1 MESSARDEEALPK
14 LFLRKELC
22 GDLLDAELPL
32 KTDLDWLLRL
42 AEGMGLAEVRR
53 PDGAVNVD
61 SASESLVSVVN
72 GCGTAIL
79 DWLTLCLPCH
89 EAGVSDVPASMT
101 AAFNLWHAH
110 KLKASAYCQVCILL
124 RCSACWNTN
133 QLHLHSQIPA

>member
-1 MESSARDEEALPK
+1 MESSARDKEALPK
-14 LFLRKELC
+14 LFLRNELC
-22 GDLLDAELPL
+22 GDLLDAELTL

-42 AEGMGLAEVRR
+42 AEGMGLGEVRR

-72 GCGTAIL
+72 GCGSAIL
-79 DWLTLCLPCH
+79 DWLTVCLPCH

-110 KLKASAYCQVCILL
+110 KLKDSAY
-124 RCSACWNTN
+124 
-133 QLHLHSQIPA
+133 